1 MKIDITHIAKL
12 ANLKIEESEKEMFAA
27 QLSSILEHI
36 EKLSE
41 VDTTGV
47 EETSQVTGLTNV
59 LRDDQATLS
68 LTQAEALA
76 PAAHTHKGYFAVK
89 GIFDNE

>member
-1 MKIDITHIAKL
+1 MKIDIAHIAKL
-12 ANLKIEESEKEMFAA
+12 ANLKVEESEKEMFAE

-59 LRDDQATLS
+59 LRDDQTTLS

-76 PAAHTHKGYFAVK
+76 PAIHTHKGYFAVK

>member
-12 ANLKIEESEKEMFAA
+12 ANLKIEESEKEMFST

-47 EETSQVTGLTNV
+47 KETSQVTGLTNV
-59 LRDDQATLS
+59 LRADETSPS
-68 LTQAEALA
+68 LTQTEALT